1 MMKQP
6 AGNTNATLE
15 EARSAVERAM
25 PLPRDPDHD
34 EIAEVARQL
43 WEARGGSSGS
53 AESDWFEAVEI
64 VRRRRAA
71 TTGLPPGAGN
81 DFGWSESYGTKTGDL
96 RKNPET
102 VWKEQISMDDMS
114 TAGTMEHTGS
124 GMMDQVRNRAGEW
137 GRQAEQAM
145 ESQPVTMPRPEHREG
160 RIARTLE
167 QQTARIPSDA
177 WLWAA
182 FGSIGLSL
190 AFELSGREKT
200 ANFVGHWAPTFLII
214 GLYNKLVKLQ
224 GSDGL

>member
-1 MMKQP
+1 
-6 AGNTNATLE
+6 
-15 EARSAVERAM
+15 
-25 PLPRDPDHD
+25 LPRDPDHD

-43 WEARGGSSGS
+43 WEARGGTSGS

-64 VRRRRAA
+64 VRKRRAA
-71 TTGLPPGAGN
+71 TTGIPPRMGN
-81 DFGWSESYGTKTGDL
+81 TFARSESYLMKAGDL
-96 RKNPET
+96 WKDPET
-102 VWKEQISMDDMS
+102 HWKERINMENMS
-114 TAGTMEHTGS
+114 TTGTMEQTGT

-137 GRQAEQAM
+137 TRQAENAM
-145 ESQPVTMPRPEHREG
+145 ENQPVTMPRPEHREG
-160 RIARTLE
+160 RVARTLE